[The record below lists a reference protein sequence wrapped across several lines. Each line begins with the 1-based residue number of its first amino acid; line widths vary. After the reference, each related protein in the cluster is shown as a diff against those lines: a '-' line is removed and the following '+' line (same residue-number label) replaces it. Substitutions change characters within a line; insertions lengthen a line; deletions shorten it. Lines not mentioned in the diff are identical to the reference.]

1 MIKILFPTDYS
12 AAAENAFIYALQI
25 CKNYDSELLVLHSYS
40 ANSSSKNNAQK
51 ISENA
56 DLENKSGTS
65 DLFKRQIEKM
75 RELAV
80 ENNLGQVSLKF
91 FMEEGELVQNIL
103 DLISKE
109 TISLIV
115 MGTTGNSG
123 FQNKILGSMT
133 IGVINN
139 VAVPVLSIPHLCKF
153 VEIDAVGF
161 TTIYDEED
169 ALVLRKMIP
178 YIQLANAYIYCVHVN
193 KGRQVKTQ
201 EEIVRWKDQ
210 FKKDPVYFVEKN
222 KDDIVKGIFD
232 FIEEN
237 SIDMLSC
244 VTRNKCLFQR
254 VFESSLAEKLSY
266 HKRIPLLTFHENMF
280 E

>member
-25 CKNYDSELLVLHSYS
+25 CKNYDGELLVLHSYS
-40 ANSSSKNNAQK
+40 SNSSSKNNAPE
-51 ISENA
+51 ISEKA
-56 DLENKSGTS
+56 ELGNKSGVS
-65 DLFKRQIEKM
+65 DLFKRQIDKM

-80 ENNLGQVSLKF
+80 ENDLGQVSLKF

-103 DLISKE
+103 DIISKE

-133 IGVINN
+133 VGVINN

-178 YIQLANAYIYCVHVN
+178 YIKSANADIYCVQVIGG
-193 KGRQVKTQ
+193 KGIKTK
-201 EEIVRWKDQ
+201 EEI
-210 FKKDPVYFVEKN
+210 
-222 KDDIVKGIFD
+222 I
-232 FIEEN
+232 
-237 SIDMLSC
+237 
-244 VTRNKCLFQR
+244 
-254 VFESSLAEKLSY
+254 
-266 HKRIPLLTFHENMF
+266 
-280 E
+280 

>member
-1 MIKILFPTDYS
+1 LYYDVYLPIDYLEIK
-12 AAAENAFIYALQI
+12 
-25 CKNYDSELLVLHSYS
+25 V
-40 ANSSSKNNAQK
+40 
-51 ISENA
+51 
-56 DLENKSGTS
+56 
-65 DLFKRQIEKM
+65 
-75 RELAV
+75 
-80 ENNLGQVSLKF
+80 
-91 FMEEGELVQNIL
+91 
-103 DLISKE
+103 
-109 TISLIV
+109 
-115 MGTTGNSG
+115 
-123 FQNKILGSMT
+123 
-133 IGVINN
+133 GVINN
-139 VAVPVLSIPHLCKF
+139 VAIAVSGIPHLCKF
-153 VEIDAVGF
+153 EEIDAVGF